1 MSFAECVLPPLEK
14 KTTHAYLTEVN
25 GYLNSCSASVHSNIG
40 NWEISYLSITAQLAA
55 FDLVCPNVFK
65 TPANTGAT
73 FILLDRT
80 PTAAIIVIKTRA
92 HVKELQIFD
101 EYYNVDKVC
110 KKMIFT
116 LIPEAYYCSFKK
128 KHTGFATVYCLTIL
142 TDLWTTYG
150 TLQDYEV
157 Q

>member
-1 MSFAECVLPPLEK
+1 M
-14 KTTHAYLTEVN
+14 
-25 GYLNSCSASVHSNIG
+25 
-40 NWEISYLSITAQLAA
+40 
-55 FDLVCPNVFK
+55 CPNTFI
-65 TPANTGAT
+65 TPTNTGAT
-73 FILLDRT
+73 LILSDPP
-80 PTAAIIVIKTRA
+80 PTADIIGIQIRA
-92 HVKELQIFD
+92 HSEDLQVFN
-101 EYYNVDKVC
+101 EYYNAEKAC
-110 KKMIFT
+110 KKIIFT